1 MELTYSELSSP
12 GPVRDHNEDYVGFWQ
27 PQSLEEKRGR
37 GTVVVLAD
45 GVGGLDRGEVA
56 SRMAVE
62 TALATF
68 REAPEEDKTPQ
79 QLLTQMF
86 NAANLAVYDKGMEN
100 HGKSRM
106 ATTLCIVVLRNDEIV
121 VGNVGDSRVYLVRK
135 GEIKQLS
142 TDHSYVGMQQKF
154 GLISEQ
160 DAKTSDHRNILTRSI
175 GQDPVVRVDVES
187 TTAFKGDRVVLCS
200 DGLYAYVA
208 DSEIAD
214 IVSRLSPAQACRQ
227 LIALA
232 EQRGTDDNLSVQVL
246 LVNEV
251 EKFSYYRGV
260 PMYHEQ
266 AAAPMSGYEPQPGK
280 TLDNRFFITET
291 ITRSGMATIFKATD
305 LKTKE
310 TVAVKVPF
318 MEFESDPGFYSRFQR
333 EEEIG
338 SRLHHPYILRFIPE
352 AEEEHRSR
360 PYIVTEY
367 LRGYTLAHL
376 LNSVRPMPEKDALRF
391 AVRLCE
397 AVGYMHEQGV
407 IHRDLKP
414 QNIMVCYDG
423 TIRIMDFGIAK
434 SAEGKRITFT
444 GFTPAVGTPDY
455 MAPEQVKGKRGD
467 ERTDIYSLGAMLYEM
482 VAGAT
487 PFESENENLFVIM
500 NARVTGDPVAPR
512 KRNPNVSPQVEEIIL
527 HAMERDPDKRYQTAK
542 TMKAELDNPGSVQL
556 TGRCDRL
563 QAPSALT
570 RGGTRVRW
578 IVVGVG
584 VALLILGLLLW
595 LIIKRGTSH

>member
-27 PQSLEEKRGR
+27 PQSLEEKRSR
-37 GTVVVLAD
+37 GAVAVLAD

-62 TALATF
+62 TALAIF
-68 REAPEEDKTPQ
+68 REALEEEKEPQ
-79 QLLTQMF
+79 QLIAQMF

-100 HGKSRM
+100 HGTSRM
-106 ATTLCIVVLRNDEIV
+106 ATTLCTAVLRNDEIV

-160 DAKTSDHRNILTRSI
+160 DAKTSDHRNILTRSV
-175 GQDPVVRVDVES
+175 GQEPVVRVDVES
-187 TTAFKGDRVVLCS
+187 TTAFKGDRIVLCS

-227 LIALA
+227 LVALA
-232 EQRGTDDNLSVQVL
+232 EQRGTDDNLSVQVIQI
-246 LVNEV
+246 NEV

-260 PMYHEQ
+260 PVYHE
-266 AAAPMSGYEPQPGK
+266 ATATTTSDYELRPGK
-280 TLDNRFFITET
+280 TLDNRFFIEET

-305 LKTKE
+305 LKTRE

-338 SRLHHPYILRFIPE
+338 NRLHHPYILRFVPE
-352 AEEEHRSR
+352 EEGEHRSR

-376 LNSVRPMPEKDALRF
+376 LNSMRPMPEKDALRF
-391 AVRLCE
+391 ASRLCE

-414 QNIMVCYDG
+414 QNIMMCYDG

-455 MAPEQVKGKRGD
+455 MAPEQVRGKRGD

-512 KRNPNVSPQVEEIIL
+512 TRNPDVSPQVEEIIL
-527 HAMERDPDKRYQTAK
+527 HAMERDPDKRYQTAAA
-542 TMKAELDNPGSVQL
+542 MKIELDDPEKVL
-556 TGRCDRL
+556 VTGRCDRL
-563 QAPSALT
+563 QAPAALT
-570 RGGTRVRW
+570 SGGHKVRW
-578 IVVGVG
+578 IVMG
-584 VALLILGLLLW
+584 VALALAILGLLLW
-595 LIIKRGTSH
+595 LIVKRGTAQ